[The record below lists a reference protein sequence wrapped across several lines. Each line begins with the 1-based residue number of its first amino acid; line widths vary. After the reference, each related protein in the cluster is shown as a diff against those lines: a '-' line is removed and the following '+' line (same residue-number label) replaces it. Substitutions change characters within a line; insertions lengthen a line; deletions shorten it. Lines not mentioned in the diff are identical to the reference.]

1 MRRRHPAHLPGPH
14 VQGAGEIT
22 LRILPRSEHM
32 LLLSAEVPV
41 IPDLWIQVDVG
52 LIGVQRDLALR
63 QLSDQPVD
71 SVWAAVRDFESLPRW
86 WGDMQRV
93 ERVTGTAGGDMW
105 TYHMSSGPITIA
117 VESSEPPRQLVTRI
131 VADEDAPFGGTWTYD
146 LVPAGDGTRVT
157 ITEDGYINS
166 LFFRF
171 VANVF
176 MGVHG
181 TADSYLESLA
191 RRFGQ
196 EIEPEHVR

>member
-1 MRRRHPAHLPGPH
+1 MWKRAILIVGGVLVLAIGTVVVGGALMPRTHVAASTVLIDGP
-14 VQGAGEIT
+14 I
-22 LRILPRSEHM
+22 
-32 LLLSAEVPV
+32 
-41 IPDLWIQVDVG
+41 
-52 LIGVQRDLALR
+52 
-63 QLSDQPVD
+63 D
-71 SVWAAVRDFESLPRW
+71 SVWAAVRDFESLWSW
-86 WGDMQRV
+86 WGDVERV
-93 ERVTGTAGGDMW
+93 ERVTAPPGGEVW
-105 TYHMSSGPITIA
+105 TYHMSTGLITIA
-117 VESSEPPRQLVTRI
+117 VELSEPPRQLVTRI

-176 MGVHG
+176 IGVHA